1 MGFKVAQM
9 ARKKDKQFHFKQFS
23 VRHDRSGMKVGT
35 DGVLLGAWV
44 TLTNEKNI
52 LEIGTGSGVIA
63 LVLAQRTPPQTHIEA
78 IEPDQSSCL
87 DALENFSSCPW
98 KDRIA
103 LHQTRLQNF
112 QSNNLFE
119 LIVSNPPYFQDSQKP
134 PDSRR
139 ELARHTESLSF
150 TDLLE
155 GADRLLTPAGR
166 LAIIL
171 PVAEAIQFK
180 QLATSNF
187 YVIRTCQFRSRQHK
201 PVERILFEFSRQ
213 SQVEKEEVLTL
224 YEEGDRWTHEY
235 NKLTRPFYLT
245 A

>member
-1 MGFKVAQM
+1 
-9 ARKKDKQFHFKQFS
+9 
-23 VRHDRSGMKVGT
+23 MKVGT

-44 TLTNEKNI
+44 NLENEKKI

-63 LVLAQRTPPQTHIEA
+63 LVLAQRTSSHTHIDA

-87 DALENFSSCPW
+87 DAAGNFSISPW

-103 LHQTRLQNF
+103 LHHTHLQDF
-112 QSNNLFE
+112 HPKNLYD

-155 GADRLLTPAGR
+155 VAARLLTPAGR
-166 LAIIL
+166 LAVIL
-171 PVAEAIQFK
+171 PVAEATQFR
-180 QLATSNF
+180 QLASF
-187 YVIRTCQFRSRQHK
+187 RFHVIRTCQFRSRKHK

-224 YEEGDRWTHEY
+224 YEAGDQWTHEY
-235 NKLTRPFYLT
+235 NILTRPFYLIP
-245 A
+245 